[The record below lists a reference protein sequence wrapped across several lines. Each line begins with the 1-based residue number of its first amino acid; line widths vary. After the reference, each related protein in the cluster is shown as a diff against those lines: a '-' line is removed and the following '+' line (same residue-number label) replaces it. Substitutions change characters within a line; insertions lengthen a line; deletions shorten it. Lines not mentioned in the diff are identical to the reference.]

1 MMILNE
7 DHRWL
12 IFALGSALFAG
23 LTAILGKIGVSGVN
37 SNLATLIRTV
47 VILIFTAALVGARR
61 EWSGIGSVESKTWIF
76 LFLSALATGLSWLCY
91 YRALQLA
98 PASRVAPIDKL
109 SVVVAIILG
118 LAVLKEPLSWKLLLG
133 GALIITGSILIALI

>member
-1 MMILNE
+1 MKA
-7 DHRWL
+7 DHGWL
-12 IFALGSALFAG
+12 LFALGSAFFAG

-47 VILIFTAALVGARR
+47 VILGFAGVLVVARR
-61 EWSGIGSVESKTWIF
+61 EWGGIGDVDGRSWTF
-76 LFLSALATGLSWLCY
+76 LVLSGLATGASWLCY

-109 SVVVAIILG
+109 SVVVAIVLG
-118 LAVLKEPLSWKLLLG
+118 LLVLKEPLSLKLLLG
-133 GALIITGSILIALI
+133 GGLIVAGTLVIATI